1 MLSEAQEQGGT
12 FSGTNR
18 PFAGAWG
25 EDKPL
30 PKGDHALQLYSMA
43 TPNGVKATM
52 LLEELVEVMPSF
64 EYDAW
69 MIPINGVSWLVES

>member
-1 MLSEAQEQGGT
+1 MNVASKRLSEAQEQGGT

-30 PKGDHALQLYSMA
+30 PKGEHALQLYSMA
-43 TPNGVKATM
+43 TPNGVNLGSA
-52 LLEELVEVMPSF
+52 S
-64 EYDAW
+64 Y
-69 MIPINGVSWLVES
+69 

>member
-1 MLSEAQEQGGT
+1 
-12 FSGTNR
+12 
-18 PFAGAWG
+18 
-25 EDKPL
+25 
-30 PKGDHALQLYSMA
+30 MA